1 MGGLWTPQNKLR
13 PPREACV
20 KRPLQIVIV
29 QDGAVFP
36 VFSDRPGA
44 EIMAV
49 CFVVVI
55 FWAHFHSALP
65 HFIIPFHQDDDEA
78 RRDVLVGHRLVP
90 VLVSRPKTP
99 PYRLQTCQFKDSHS
113 ISSSSLPLESYQLTF
128 TIIVIIT
135 TTDII
140 MNILIALTIISRLD
154 LLLLRRG

>member
-1 MGGLWTPQNKLR
+1 MGGLRTPQNKLR

-36 VFSDRPGA
+36 VFSDR
-44 EIMAV
+44 V

-65 HFIIPFHQDDDEA
+65 HFIIPFHHDDDEA

-140 MNILIALTIISRLD
+140 INILIAITIISRLD
-154 LLLLRRG
+154 LFLRRG

>member
-1 MGGLWTPQNKLR
+1 MGGLRTPQNKLR

-49 CFVVVI
+49 CCCCYILGPFSLCPSS
-55 FWAHFHSALP
+55 FH
-65 HFIIPFHQDDDEA
+65 HHDDDEA

-128 TIIVIIT
+128 TVIVMIT
-135 TTDII
+135 TTV
-140 MNILIALTIISRLD
+140 ILNVKLIKLCQILGN
-154 LLLLRRG
+154 L